1 MIEEMKTTFS
11 LSYACLA
18 NQAGLSYRT
27 LMRWKARLAGG
38 LPAVGKRG
46 PKKVRPLNLN
56 ELKARIRDLDHGPK
70 LSRGTGRLHGR
81 YRASI
86 SRRELNALVRQARRE
101 TSRRRRAAT
110 CCLRWLRPNVAWA
123 VDDCR
128 KSDMSTASGPLHL
141 HNLTDLCSRYKLP
154 PIASGSLP
162 CGEEVAGHLAH
173 LFERFGPPLF
183 CKRDNGGNL
192 NHTTVNEVL
201 ENAWVIPINNPPQ
214 MASYNGAIERTQREF
229 KDFVKRWQ
237 WKAATMESYFLLSE
251 IAAHALNHTPRRC
264 LDNRTA
270 CRSYFG
276 GDRIRYSRR
285 ERRSI
290 FRWIRDLAT
299 ELAAR
304 VGKPKITSVEWRVAA
319 KQWLLKNGLIEIV
332 KAGKVSPHLNRKL
345 CHN

>member
-27 LMRWKARLAGG
+27 LMRWKRRLAGG

-46 PKKVRPLNLN
+46 PKKVRPLNLA

-70 LSRGTGRLHGR
+70 RSRGSGRLHGR
-81 YRASI
+81 YRSSI

-101 TSRRRRAAT
+101 TSGWRRAET
-110 CCLRWLRPNVAWA
+110 CCVRWLRPNLAWA

-128 KSDMSTASGPLHL
+128 QSDTAVSGTLHL

-162 CGEEVAGHLAH
+162 CGEEVAGHLAY
-173 LFERFGPPLF
+173 LFERFDPPLF

-201 ENAWVIPINNPPQ
+201 ENAWVIPINNPPK

-229 KDFVKRWQ
+229 KDFLKRWQ
-237 WKAATMESYFLLSE
+237 WKARIMESYFLLSE
-251 IAAHALNHTPRRC
+251 TAAHELNHTPRRC

-290 FRWIRDLAT
+290 FQWIRDLAT
-299 ELAAR
+299 EMAIRA
-304 VGKPKITSVEWRVAA
+304 GKPKITNVEWRIAA
-319 KQWLLKNGLIEIV
+319 KQWLLRNDLIKIV

>member
-27 LMRWKARLAGG
+27 LMRWKERLAGG

-56 ELKARIRDLDHGPK
+56 ELKAKIRDLDHGAK
-70 LSRGTGRLHGR
+70 RSCGTGRLHDAYGE
-81 YRASI
+81 AI
-86 SRRELNALVRQARRE
+86 SRRELNALVIQARNE
-101 TSRRRRAAT
+101 SNNRRKAVT
-110 CCLRWLRPNVAWA
+110 CRVSWLRPNLAWA
-123 VDDCR
+123 VDDCQ
-128 KSDMSTASGPLHL
+128 KSDIEASGTLHL

-162 CGEEVAGHLAH
+162 CGEEVAGHLAY
-173 LFERFGPPLF
+173 LFDRFGPPLF

-192 NHTTVNEVL
+192 NHTTVNEVM
-201 ENAWVIPINNPPQ
+201 ENAWVIPINSPPK

-229 KDFVKRWQ
+229 KDFLKRWQ
-237 WKAATMESYFLLSE
+237 WKAGTMESYYLLSE
-251 IAAHALNHTPRRC
+251 TASHELNHTPRRC
-264 LDNRTA
+264 LENRTA
-270 CRSYFG
+270 CGTYFG
-276 GDRIRYSRR
+276 GNRIRYSRR

-290 FRWIRDLAT
+290 FQWIRDLA
-299 ELAAR
+299 A
-304 VGKPKITSVEWRVAA
+304 KIADRAGRPQITNVEWRIAA
-319 KQWLLKNGLIEIV
+319 KQWLLKNDLIKIE
-332 KAGKVSPHLNRKL
+332 KSGKVSPHLNRNL